1 MAPSAFIPIG
11 DNAFHQEQC
20 KNHTVKLQT
29 NLLQAGQHCL
39 MHNYEE
45 SDRTSPYLD
54 QCFDVGLCG
63 ILTLEQPH
71 THHEE
76 DGHTTYQVKLDVP
89 IAHNEQNGNLDC
101 DIIITVLEQ
110 WQVNTNYIHFV
121 TIHFSNTFKIFENGS
136 TARLR
141 PTSNVANHRDI
152 LRNGNASP
160 LTQKM
165 YANACNPVPHYTA
178 YTKCLFHPCSI
189 CYPPRKK

>member
-29 NLLQAGQHCL
+29 NLLRAGQHCL

-76 DGHTTYQVKLDVP
+76 DGHTTYQVKLNVP

-141 PTSNVANHRDI
+141 PTSDLANHRDI
-152 LRNGNASP
+152 LRKGHASS
-160 LTQKM
+160 LTGGM
-165 YANACNPVPHYTA
+165 YADTH
-178 YTKCLFHPCSI
+178 K
-189 CYPPRKK
+189 

>member
-1 MAPSAFIPIG
+1 
-11 DNAFHQEQC
+11 
-20 KNHTVKLQT
+20 
-29 NLLQAGQHCL
+29 

-45 SDRTSPYLD
+45 SDTTSPYLD
-54 QCFDVGLCG
+54 QCFDVSLCG

-141 PTSNVANHRDI
+141 PTSDLANHRDI
-152 LRNGNASP
+152 LRKGHASS
-160 LTQKM
+160 LMGEM
-165 YANACNPVPHYTA
+165 YADTHKWVPRYTA
-178 YTKCLFHPCSI
+178 YTKCLFQWYGT
-189 CYPPRKK
+189 CYPSKKEWPTEKDLRSPGEEHLPYVQ